1 MEHRQLPDGWDKDL
15 PSFPADAKGLAT
27 RDSSG
32 KVENAIAK
40 NVPWL
45 MGGSADLAP
54 STKTLLTFEAATGFQ
69 AGKLFG
75 PEFALRHPRARHVRD
90 HQRHE
95 PDQSAPVRRDVFRV
109 HRLHARRHAAE
120 RDHGNSGHLRS
131 DARFARRRRRRAHA
145 SADRASGDGARHARP
160 DHVAPGGRQ

>member
-1 MEHRQLPDGWDKDL
+1 MPGPRRFGAYRAKYPALADEISRMEHRQLPEGWDKDL

-54 STKTLLTFEAATGFQ
+54 STKTLLTFEARPDFKPEIMR
-69 AGKLFG
+69 AGTCI
-75 PEFALRHPRARHVRD
+75 
-90 HQRHE
+90 
-95 PDQSAPVRRDVFRV
+95 S
-109 HRLHARRHAAE
+109 
-120 RDHGNSGHLRS
+120 
-131 DARFARRRRRRAHA
+131 A
-145 SADRASGDGARHARP
+145 SASTPCPRSSMA
-160 DHVAPGGRQ
+160 